1 MVVGNAAGTAIAGDR
16 AGSPAELRRVIS
28 ASVIG
33 TIIEWY
39 DFLIYGTAAALVFSK
54 LFFPTTDARIGIV
67 SAFSVYAV
75 GYLARPLGGLVFGHF
90 GDRLGRKTMLM
101 LSMVIM
107 GGGTFLVGCL
117 PTYQEIG
124 IAAPILLVALRLV
137 QGLGLGGEWG
147 GAVLMVAESAP
158 LGRRGILGSLVQLGN
173 PIGRFIA
180 TGIFALTVY
189 AFSGAFLAWAWRI
202 PFLAS
207 IVLVGIGLF
216 IRYRLHETP
225 AFVQMREAR
234 QQARVPLLEVL
245 AKHRRAMFISIGL
258 KTCEVA
264 WTGVFAIF
272 AQSYLTNHLH
282 LPRQLALDGVFLAAA
297 LEILIMPLAGSLS
310 DRIGRR
316 PVFMAG
322 ILFCLIAAFPMFWL
336 LDTKS
341 PALILA
347 ALMIGISF
355 GQGIMFSLHA
365 SFMPELFG
373 TNVRYSGVS
382 IGFQV
387 GAAVFG
393 GLTPLIAA
401 ISVNFFA
408 GATWPIS
415 TYLVVLALV
424 SLFAVAKARESTKA
438 SLAG

>member
-1 MVVGNAAGTAIAGDR
+1 MSIENVARATVVGAEAEA
-16 AGSPAELRRVIS
+16 PAELRRVIS

-33 TIIEWY
+33 TVIEWY

-54 LFFPTTDARIGIV
+54 LFFPATDARIGIV

-117 PTYQEIG
+117 PTYQQIG

-158 LGRRGILGSLVQLGN
+158 PGRRGILGALVQLGN

-180 TGIFALTVY
+180 TGIFAFTVY
-189 AFSGAFLAWAWRI
+189 AFSGAFLSWAWRI

-225 AFVQMREAR
+225 VFVQMRKAGK
-234 QQARVPLLEVL
+234 QARVPLMEVL
-245 AKHRRAMFISIGL
+245 SRHRRAMFISIGL

-272 AQSYLTNHLH
+272 VQSYLTNHLH
-282 LPRQLALDGVFLAAA
+282 LSRQLALDGIFLAAA
-297 LEILIMPLAGSLS
+297 LEILVIPVAGSLS

-316 PVFMAG
+316 AVFMAG
-322 ILFCLIAAFPMFWL
+322 IVFCLIAAFPMFWL
-336 LDTKS
+336 LDTGN
-341 PALILA
+341 PALILL
-347 ALMIGISF
+347 ALMVGISL

-387 GAAVFG
+387 GAAIFG

-424 SLFAVAKARESTKA
+424 SLTAVVAAREPA
-438 SLAG
+438 RLSLAE

>member
-1 MVVGNAAGTAIAGDR
+1 MTVENVAGTGV
-16 AGSPAELRRVIS
+16 AGSGAEAPAELRRVIS

-33 TIIEWY
+33 TVVEWY

-54 LFFPTTDARIGIV
+54 LFFPTTDARIGII

-75 GYLARPLGGLVFGHF
+75 GYLARPLGGLVFGHY
-90 GDRLGRKTMLM
+90 GDRFGRKTMLM
-101 LSMVIM
+101 LSMIIM
-107 GGGTFLVGCL
+107 GGGTFFVGCL
-117 PTYQEIG
+117 PTYQQIG
-124 IAAPILLVALRLV
+124 IAAPILLVVLRLV
-137 QGLGLGGEWG
+137 QGIGLGGEWG
-147 GAVLMVAESAP
+147 GAVLMVAENAP
-158 LGRRGILGSLVQLGN
+158 TQHRGILGSLVQLGN

-180 TGIFALTVY
+180 TGIFAATVY
-189 AFSGAFLAWAWRI
+189 AFSGSFLSWAWRI

-234 QQARVPLLEVL
+234 KRVRLPVMEVL
-245 AKHRRAMFISIGL
+245 SKHRRAMFISIGL

-297 LEILIMPLAGSLS
+297 LELLIMPLAGVLS

-316 PVFMAG
+316 PVFIAG
-322 ILFCLIAAFPMFWL
+322 IVFCLIAAFPMFWL
-336 LDTKS
+336 LDTRM
-341 PALILA
+341 PLLILG
-347 ALMIGISF
+347 ALMVGISL

-387 GAAVFG
+387 GAAIFG

-415 TYLVVLALV
+415 AYLVLLALL
-424 SLFAVAKARESTKA
+424 SLFAVMQAREPA
-438 SLAG
+438 RQSLAG